1 MSTITVEVKDKK
13 LVLPIG
19 ALDQLGWRENTSIL
33 LEKDNGSIV
42 IRPQELTAREI
53 ARLAGIYLAKYV
65 GDATDVKTPIR
76 IDDKWRVEAV
86 LSYRPQ
92 TIGYLTFTAQGELI
106 QEESDSPA
114 KLRGLSRE
122 N

>member
-1 MSTITVEVKDKK
+1 MNTITVEVKDKK
-13 LVLPIG
+13 LVLPNG
-19 ALDQLGWRENTSIL
+19 ALDQLGWRENTNIL
-33 LEKDNGSIV
+33 LEKDNGSVV
-42 IRPQELTAREI
+42 IRPRELTAKEI

-76 IDDKWRVEAV
+76 NDDKWRVEAV

-106 QEESDSPA
+106 PEESDSPA

-122 N
+122 D